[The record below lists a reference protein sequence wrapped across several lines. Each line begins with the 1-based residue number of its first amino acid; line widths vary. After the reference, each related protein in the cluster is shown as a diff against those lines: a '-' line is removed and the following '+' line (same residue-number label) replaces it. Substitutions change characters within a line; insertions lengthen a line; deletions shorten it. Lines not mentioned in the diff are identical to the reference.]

1 MPMAN
6 EETYAR
12 ITLRMARVLSRV
24 ARGHSYAEI
33 ADGMNLGLRTV
44 AGDVTRA
51 EGLTGSANKGE
62 LIRWWQDHER
72 AWARW
77 WLDQLGIDPQDLI
90 A

>member
-1 MPMAN
+1 VAIATPRSRTRN
-6 EETYAR
+6 EP
-12 ITLRMARVLSRV
+12 
-24 ARGHSYAEI
+24 
-33 ADGMNLGLRTV
+33 GLRTV
-44 AGDVTRA
+44 AGDATKA
-51 EGLTGSANKGE
+51 EGLTGSTNKGE